1 MTRILM
7 TGASGF
13 CGRHLVRYLTAQCAE
28 VHAYS
33 FRTANEQT
41 LAAVIRTV
49 QPDYVFHLAGVAVAD
64 DPVTFYLVNTA
75 YAAALLRALE
85 ETGRGDCPV
94 LLVGTAA
101 EYGMVS
107 DAELPICEE
116 HPPTPYNDYG
126 VSKVAQTLLG
136 LAAAGRGRPIVVARP
151 FNIIG
156 TGMPS
161 HLVLQSFASQIAQI
175 KRGEAPPVIH
185 VGNLDSM
192 RDFIDIEEVGPIY
205 WKLIQTPA
213 AYGQVV
219 NVCSGRPTKI
229 RAILDAL
236 IALSG
241 LSIDVQVEPRRLKPV
256 DVPVHYGSPA
266 KLRRL
271 TGVTPSIPIEL
282 SLKSILAG
290 MLHR

>member
-13 CGRHLVRYLTAQCAE
+13 CGRHLVRYLTAQRAE

-33 FRTANEQT
+33 FRTANAQT
-41 LAAVIRTV
+41 LSEVIRTV

-64 DPVTFYLVNTA
+64 DPVTFYLVNAA

-107 DAELPICEE
+107 EAELPICEE
-116 HPPTPYNDYG
+116 HPAVPYNDYG

-136 LAAAGRGRPIVVARP
+136 LAAASRGRHIVVVRP

-161 HLVLQSFASQIAQI
+161 HLVVQSFASQIAHI
-175 KRGEAPPVIH
+175 KRGEVPPLIH

-219 NVCSGRPTKI
+219 NVCSGKPTKI

-241 LSIDVQVEPRRLKPV
+241 LPIDVHVDPQRLKPV
-256 DVPVHYGSPA
+256 DVPVHYGSNA

-271 TGVTPSIPIEL
+271 IGVTPSAPIEL
-282 SLKSILAG
+282 SLKNILAG
-290 MLHR
+290 MLW